1 VSVRRIVIIFLLFS
15 SLDRVSAAPNYS
27 GLGSG
32 RPLLDS
38 TSQARFH
45 TAQTFSTTLQEA
57 IHNINKLYL
66 VLDNYGAAYSGVYP
80 ILSNSGY
87 LYKASLW
94 IGCVK
99 DGDTL
104 VSSAAQGIGDY
115 NSEYGFYSEFFPQR
129 GAAGDMVYRSSLD
142 QKAPEFKDAVA
153 EQEFESHNCDTF
165 TSTAPYSTIDYLSKR
180 RHKPIGVEVT
190 RKSYGWSFAYAE
202 DIVMLDYR
210 ITNLSNEPLTNVYVA
225 LSMDPDVWWDRPNP
239 PGTQVDDVVG
249 FRRTFPSSGPCGGTD
264 TIDIGWGADNDGD
277 PVDGHF
283 NYGGSPRSVTAV
295 TGITCLGSTIGSEP
309 ASFNW
314 WTYDTSNTR
323 DYGPRAQPTSDKPF
337 RDFHTGGLGVP
348 YGDANKLY
356 LMSNEEFDFD
366 QVYVRT
372 IGVADANWMFPPFN
386 NAKEISVG
394 ADSWFVLSYGPFP
407 YIAPGDSINIA
418 FAYVAGENFHRN
430 PNELQLLKEGRI
442 QEYYNGLD
450 FSDLAKNVAW
460 AKRIYDIPGV
470 DTDSDGYAGEAQVC
484 VMDSILEDGHW
495 VPSYAETTW
504 VKGDGIPDWRGP
516 SPPPAP
522 MFWVIPIFH
531 GFKIRFNG
539 YFSETTR
546 DVFTNM
552 LKFEGYRIYMGLD
565 EREESMSLMASYDKL
580 NFDKIV
586 WDPTRGESGGWELQ
600 DIPMTLDQIRC
611 LYGAPPNPCLDSNFD
626 PLSYTMTRAF
636 HPKDHFDSAF
646 YFVKHDMN
654 TSVFGKDTP
663 IRKIYPDAPKPAP
676 ADSSNPDIYTSDG
689 YLKYYEYEYEVTD
702 LLPTISYFFN
712 VTAFDFGTPKV
723 GLFPLESSK
732 TLGMKQA
739 YPLGDHAKESGGKL
753 PIYVF
758 PNPYRSDGKYR
769 DQSYEDRK
777 HEGMIDDK
785 VRRIN
790 FVNVPPKCTIR
801 ILTLDGDLVKTIIHD
816 MDPNDN
822 MSSYAYWD
830 VINKNTQTVTSGLY
844 YWSVEGEDGK
854 VQIGKLVIIR

>member
-1 VSVRRIVIIFLLFS
+1 VRPFVLAAVVIVSFFNLAH
-15 SLDRVSAAPNYS
+15 AAVDMQS
-27 GLGSG
+27 DGVG
-32 RPLLDS
+32 RPMLDS
-38 TSQARFH
+38 LSQFRLR
-45 TAQTFSTTLQEA
+45 TAQTFSATGAYA
-57 IHNINKLYL
+57 IHDINKLYL
-66 VLDNYGAAYSGVYP
+66 VLDNYGTAQAAVYP

-87 LYKASLW
+87 LFSAALW

-104 VSSAAQGIGDY
+104 VSSAAQSIGDY
-115 NSEYGFYSEFFPQR
+115 NFEYGYYSEFFPQP
-129 GAAGDMVYRSSLD
+129 GPEGDMIYRSSLD

-153 EQEFESHNCDTF
+153 QQEFESHNCDTF
-165 TSTAPYSTIDYLSKR
+165 KTTSPYSTMDFLKKR

-210 ITNLSNEPLTNVYVA
+210 ITNLSNEPLTDVYVA
-225 LSMDPDVWWDRPNP
+225 LSMDPDVWWDRPSP
-239 PGTQVDDVVG
+239 PGTQEDDVVG
-249 FRRTFPSSGPCGGTD
+249 FRRTLQSSSPCGGTD
-264 TIDIGWGADNDGD
+264 TVNIGWGADNDGD

-295 TGITCLGSTIGSEP
+295 TGITCLGSTIGPQP

-314 WTYDTSNTR
+314 WTYDTSKTR
-323 DYGPRAQPTSDKPF
+323 DYGPRAQPTSEKPF

-348 YGDANKLY
+348 YGDANKFY
-356 LMSNEEFDFD
+356 LMSNGEFDFD

-372 IGVADANWMFPPFN
+372 ISPVDANWMVPPPN
-386 NAKEISVG
+386 YAKDMSVG
-394 ADSWFVLSYGPFP
+394 SDSWYVLSFGPFP
-407 YIAPGDSINIA
+407 FIPPGDSINIA

-430 PNELQLLKEGRI
+430 PNELQLLKDGRI
-442 QEYYNGLD
+442 KEYYDGLD
-450 FSDLAKNVAW
+450 FSDLAKNVGW

-470 DTDSDGYAGEAQVC
+470 DTDSDGYAGEARVC

-504 VKGDGIPDWRGP
+504 VKGDGVPDWKGP

-522 MFWVIPIFH
+522 KFWVLPIYH

-539 YFSETTR
+539 YLSETTR
-546 DVFTNM
+546 DVFSNT
-552 LKFEGYRIYMGLD
+552 LTFEGYRIYMGLD
-565 EREESMSLMASYDKL
+565 EREESMALMGSYDRL

-586 WDPTRGESGGWELQ
+586 WDPTKGESGGWELQ

-611 LYGAPPNPCLDSNFD
+611 LYGMPPNPCLDSNFD
-626 PLSYTMTRAF
+626 PLSYTMARAF
-636 HPKDHFDSAF
+636 HPKDHLDSAF

-663 IRKIYPDAPKPAP
+663 IKKTYPNALKPTP
-676 ADSSNPDIYTSDG
+676 ADSANPDIYTSDG

-702 LLPTISYFFN
+702 LLPTIPYFFN
-712 VTAFDFGTPKV
+712 VTAFDFGAPKV

-732 TLGMKQA
+732 SLGMKQA
-739 YPLGDHAKESGGKL
+739 IPLGDHLQERGGKL

-758 PNPYRSDGKYR
+758 PNPYRLDGHYR
-769 DQSYEDRK
+769 DQSYEDHK

-790 FVNVPPKCTIR
+790 FVNLPPKCTIR

-830 VINKNTQTVTSGLY
+830 LINRNTQAVTSGLY
-844 YWSVEGEDGK
+844 YWTVEDANGE
-854 VQIGKLVIIR
+854 VVIGKLAIIR